1 MTQTGN
7 IPAAKE
13 ETAGLK
19 HAGSNITK
27 LKEDI
32 YNGVK
37 RINAEKE
44 KRTACNE
51 QIAAIKSDLEAKG
64 VHKKALDMAMT
75 YMNMDPDKREGFDIA
90 YDIVR
95 EAIGLPV
102 TAQGD
107 LFEGGDE
114 KGEAEDG

>member
-1 MTQTGN
+1 
-7 IPAAKE
+7 
-13 ETAGLK
+13 
-19 HAGSNITK
+19 
-27 LKEDI
+27 
-32 YNGVK
+32 
-37 RINAEKE
+37 
-44 KRTACNE
+44 
-51 QIAAIKSDLEAKG
+51 
-64 VHKKALDMAMT
+64 
-75 YMNMDPDKREGFDIA
+75 MDPDKREGFDIA